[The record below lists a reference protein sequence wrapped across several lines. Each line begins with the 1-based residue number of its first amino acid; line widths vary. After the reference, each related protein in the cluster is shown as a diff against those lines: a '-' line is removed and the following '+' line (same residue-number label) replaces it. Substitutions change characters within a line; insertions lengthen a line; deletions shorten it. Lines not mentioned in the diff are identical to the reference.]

1 MTARY
6 PRCIMASCVVPW
18 NEHDEFMEDLFRHQ
32 VRVLLKEGTQH
43 LYIFGTAGEG
53 YAVTDRQFVEIA
65 RVFTEEMRRAGAEP
79 MVGAIS
85 LSLGTI
91 IARIEMAR
99 DLGVRRFQISLP
111 GWGALSE
118 REMIQFFRET
128 CGRFRDCQF
137 LHYNLLRTIRLVTAP
152 EYARL
157 AEEHPN
163 LVATKNSTDSME
175 RIHALLTEAP
185 QLRHFLTET
194 GFVFGSLLG
203 EPGLLIS
210 LASTNWKAG
219 REFFEAGERRDADAL
234 ITCQRELHAI
244 LHLLLSGAGPEEH
257 IDGAYD
263 KMLWRL
269 HDGRFPLR
277 LLPPYEGAT
286 DEGFNRFEAAL
297 REKLPKW
304 SP

>member
-6 PRCIMASCVVPW
+6 PQCIMAGCVVPW
-18 NEHDEFMEDLFRHQ
+18 SDKHEFMEDLFRNQ

-53 YAVTDRQFVEIA
+53 YAVTNRQFVEIA
-65 RVFTEEMRRAGAEP
+65 KVFSDEVRKGGGEP

-85 LSLGTI
+85 LSLPTI
-91 IARIEMAR
+91 IERIEMAR

-111 GWGALSE
+111 SWGALTESE
-118 REMIQFFRET
+118 LFTFFRET
-128 CGRFRDCQF
+128 CGRFTDCQF
-137 LHYNLLRTIRLVTAP
+137 LHYNLLRTKRLVTAP

-175 RIHALLTEAP
+175 RIHSLLTQAP

-194 GFVFGSLLG
+194 GYIFGSLLG

-210 LASTNWKAG
+210 IASTNWKAG
-219 REFFEAGERRDADAL
+219 HEFFEAGRHRDAATL
-234 ITCQRELHAI
+234 IACQRELNAI
-244 LHLLLSGAGPEEH
+244 LHLLLNGAGPAER

-277 LLPPYEGAT
+277 MLPPYEGAT
-286 DEGFNRFEAAL
+286 DEGYQRFDTAL
-297 REKLPKW
+297 REKFPRW
-304 SP
+304 AP

>member
-1 MTARY
+1 MTPRY
-6 PRCIMASCVVPW
+6 PCCIMAGCVVPW
-18 NEHDEFMEDLFRHQ
+18 SDKHEFLEDLFRHQ

-53 YAVTDRQFVEIA
+53 YAVSNRQFREIA
-65 RVFTEEMRRAGAEP
+65 RVFSEEVRSGGGEP

-85 LSLGTI
+85 LSLPTI
-91 IARIEMAR
+91 IERIELAR
-99 DLGVRRFQISLP
+99 ELGVRRFQISLP
-111 GWGALSE
+111 SWGALFE
-118 REMIQFFRET
+118 TEMLTFFRET

-137 LHYNLLRTIRLVTAP
+137 LHYNLMRTKRLVTPA

-175 RIHALLTEAP
+175 RIYGLLTQAP

-194 GFVFGSLLG
+194 GYIFGSLLG

-210 LASTNWKAG
+210 IASTNWKAG
-219 REFFEAGERRDADAL
+219 HEFFEAGRRKDSVAL
-234 ITCQRELHAI
+234 IACQRELNGI
-244 LHLLLSGAGPEEH
+244 LRYLLDGAGPAER

-277 LLPPYEGAT
+277 MLPPYEGAS
-286 DEGFNRFEAAL
+286 DEGYQRFASAL
-297 REKLPKW
+297 RENFPRW
-304 SP
+304 AP

>member
-1 MTARY
+1 MSARY
-6 PRCIMASCVVPW
+6 PCCIMAGCVVPW
-18 NEHDEFMEDLFRHQ
+18 SEKHEFMEDPFRHQ
-32 VRVLLKEGTQH
+32 IRVMLKDGTQH

-53 YAVTDRQFVEIA
+53 YAVSNRQFREIA
-65 RVFTEEMRRAGAEP
+65 NVFAEEVRSGGAEP

-85 LSLGTI
+85 LSLPTI
-91 IARIEMAR
+91 IERIEMAR

-111 GWGALSE
+111 SWGALTESE
-118 REMIQFFRET
+118 LLTFFRET
-128 CGRFRDCQF
+128 CGRFRDCEF
-137 LHYNLLRTIRLVTAP
+137 LHYNLMRTKRLVTAA

-175 RIHALLTEAP
+175 RIHALLTQAP

-194 GFVFGSLLG
+194 GYIFGSLLG

-210 LASTNWKAG
+210 IASTNWNAG
-219 REFFEAGERRDADAL
+219 HEFFEAGRRRDAAVL
-234 ITCQRELHAI
+234 IACQRELNAI
-244 LHLLLSGAGPEEH
+244 LHFLLDAAGPAER

-269 HDGRFPLR
+269 HDQRFPLR
-277 LLPPYEGAT
+277 MLPPYEGAT
-286 DEGFNRFEAAL
+286 EEGFHRFEAAL
-297 REKLPKW
+297 REKFPKW
-304 SP
+304 AP

>member
-1 MTARY
+1 MAVRY

-18 NEHDEFMEDLFRHQ
+18 NDKYEFMEDLFRHET
-32 VRVLLKEGTQH
+32 RTLLKEGTQH

-53 YAVTDRQFVEIA
+53 YAVTNRQFREIA
-65 RVFTEEMRRAGAEP
+65 KVFAEEMRQAGAEP

-91 IARIEMAR
+91 IERIEMAR
-99 DLGVRRFQISLP
+99 ELGVRRFQISLP
-111 GWGALSE
+111 GWGALTESE
-118 REMIQFFRET
+118 MFQFFRET
-128 CGRFRDCQF
+128 CGRFVDCQF
-137 LHYNLLRTIRLVTAP
+137 LHYNLLRTKRLVTAA
-152 EYARL
+152 EYASL

-175 RIHALLTEAP
+175 RIHGLLTQAP

-194 GFVFGSLLG
+194 GFIYGSLLG
-203 EPGLLIS
+203 ECGLLIS

-219 REFFEAGERRDADAL
+219 KAFFEAGGRRDSETLVA
-234 ITCQRELHAI
+234 CQRELEAI
-244 LHLLLSGAGPEEH
+244 LHMLLKEAGPGEH
-257 IDGAYD
+257 IDGTYD

-269 HDGRFPLR
+269 HDRRFPLR
-277 LLPPYEGAT
+277 LLPPYYGA
-286 DEGFNRFEAAL
+286 DEAGFTRFEAAL
-297 REKLPKW
+297 REKLPRW